1 VDRLSPPPPVCNEKR
16 ERERE
21 IEREK
26 ERERERKRERAWIG
40 ERERAITQT
49 GEIYQRFSAVIEFFA
64 VDIACS
70 NEEASNVCS
79 T

>member
-16 ERERE
+16 
-21 IEREK
+21 EREK